1 VPLMLLQDIVSG
13 HAPKLEA
20 RWLRIPAAVAYS
32 SLSRA
37 RLYSLLSSGEIK
49 SASIRAKGR
58 ERGIR
63 VIDRLSIDRFIE
75 KNITA
80 GTSAK

>member
-1 VPLMLLQDIVSG
+1 MLLQDIVSG
-13 HAPKLEA
+13 DAPKLEA

-37 RLYSLLSSGEIK
+37 RLYSLLSSGEIR

-63 VIDRLSIDRFIE
+63 VIDRLSIDQFIE
-75 KNITA
+75 KNVTI